1 MLNRRFSLLVS
12 LFQFSVWSKYNIQ
25 IADIISS
32 NQSISLE
39 IMSYKGAVWQGSSFL
54 NSNSMLYT
62 EQQQQQLAMV
72 LNVVNMLLPRYYSS
86 RLVYYVF
93 KMYFRTILF
102 LIKWIFIKTLDL
114 TFMQKILTE
123 IQTKYDMEFL
133 LQISSKRNGN
143 SLDISEQQKRI
154 EIISCKTSLMFN

>member
-1 MLNRRFSLLVS
+1 MLNRSFSLLVS
-12 LFQFSVWSKYNIQ
+12 LFHFSVWSKYNIQ

-39 IMSYKGAVWQGSSFL
+39 IMSYKGAVWQGSSFF

-62 EQQQQQLAMV
+62 EQQQQLLAMV
-72 LNVVNMLLPRYYSS
+72 LNINMLLPRYYSS